1 MQKAKPLYAGEEL
14 GPDIEIILYAL
25 DAMTI
30 DLSLTL
36 FPWADFRGTKVGIKM
51 HTQLDLR
58 GSISTRLHITGARI
72 YDVL

>member
-14 GPDIEIILYAL
+14 GPDIEITLYAL

-36 FPWADFRGTKVGIKM
+36 FP
-51 HTQLDLR
+51 
-58 GSISTRLHITGARI
+58 
-72 YDVL
+72 